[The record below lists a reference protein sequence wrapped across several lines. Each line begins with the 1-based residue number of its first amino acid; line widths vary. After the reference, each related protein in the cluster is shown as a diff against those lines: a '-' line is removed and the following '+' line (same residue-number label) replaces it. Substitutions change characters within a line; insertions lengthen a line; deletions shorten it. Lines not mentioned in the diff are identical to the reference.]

1 MNTFVIPI
9 MLDRLGWKTFVIFGC
24 FNFCK
29 SPHPP
34 PHTQNPPFFP
44 PFQSNSA
51 MTVFFPIIYL
61 VYPEVSGRTLEE
73 VNLLFTSDSLLV
85 RDNMKEYH
93 RMIDE
98 AGGNV
103 AVAERRLLD
112 MVDAEAA
119 GHEEDREA
127 IAEGGKEKEGVHEEH
142 VEK

>member
-1 MNTFVIPI
+1 
-9 MLDRLGWKTFVIFGC
+9 
-24 FNFCK
+24 
-29 SPHPP
+29 
-34 PHTQNPPFFP
+34 
-44 PFQSNSA
+44 